1 MRHPYATIA
10 LILLAG
16 CQQPADVE
24 LTPDEDQSTLE
35 VRSVVVPDTNLSLG
49 SIDTLAVLPED
60 QMSFKAH
67 FLVHR
72 ITTDAAAGRNVLAYA
87 RVFFADS
94 SVRWLGQ
101 TVGFDGKSLG
111 SVVLNGVPMTQ
122 IAHRIPISTSVLTAR
137 DTSIIRGVEYVADL
151 TGSYLPAKGY
161 VWSYNPAVTGLPS
174 QSVRTPDALTVLS
187 PLGGTVIARDRDLLL
202 RWVGTSG
209 RISIVLSVF
218 EPLTKRVRPL
228 LELRPVTNTGKAV
241 LPAKLLESLP
251 RLKRYYVF
259 TFILANRSGAD
270 ITQPLSGK
278 VLAQAADVYNSFVE
292 IR

>member
-1 MRHPYATIA
+1 MRHPYAAIT

-24 LTPDEDQSTLE
+24 LTPDKGQSALE
-35 VRSVVVPDTNLSLG
+35 VLSVVVPDTNLSLG
-49 SIDTLAVLPED
+49 SIDTLAVLPEE
-60 QMSFKAH
+60 QVSFRAH

-72 ITTDAAAGRNVLAYA
+72 VTLDAGAGKSTFAYG
-87 RVFFADS
+87 RVFVADTA
-94 SVRWLGQ
+94 VRWLGQ
-101 TVGFDGKSLG
+101 TVGFDGKNVG
-111 SVVLNGVPMTQ
+111 AVALNGATMTQ
-122 IAHRIPISTSVLTAR
+122 IAHRIPIPTLSVR
-137 DTSIIRGVEYVADL
+137 DTSIIRGVEYVVDL
-151 TGSYLPAKGY
+151 TAVYLPAKGY
-161 VWSYNPAVTGLPS
+161 VWSFVPAVTGFPS
-174 QSVRTPDALTVLS
+174 QSVRTPDALAVLS
-187 PLGGTVIARDRDLLL
+187 PLGGAVIDRDRDLLL
-202 RWVGTSG
+202 RWEGNSG
-209 RISIVLSVF
+209 RISIVLSIF
-218 EPLTKRVRPL
+218 EPLTRRTRPI

-270 ITQPLSGK
+270 ITQPVSGK